1 MGDISFDFV
10 LASAYFYAL
19 LNDAEIF
26 SKKNFFRKYRSHD
39 IIFEI
44 VLLFKGKW
52 LLFQLGLRKEIVCEY
67 KAYIT

>member
-10 LASAYFYAL
+10 LASAYFYVL

-26 SKKNFFRKYRSHD
+26 SKKTFFRKYRSHD

-44 VLLFKGKW
+44 VLLFKG
-52 LLFQLGLRKEIVCEY
+52 
-67 KAYIT
+67 